1 MGAGA
6 RVSTKGK
13 GGGRRRGA
21 RRDRGGQ
28 RREGR
33 WTPGPGWSPAGSLL
47 VRKAVGSKVVCT
59 SLKGAMSKITFEKK
73 GKVDYVF
80 GFILAF

>member
-1 MGAGA
+1 MDAEEEHVGTGEVTGW
-6 RVSTKGK
+6 R
-13 GGGRRRGA
+13 GGG
-21 RRDRGGQ
+21 RRDRGGH
-28 RREGR
+28 RR
-33 WTPGPGWSPAGSLL
+33 AHLL

-73 GKVDYVF
+73 GQVDHVF